1 MTQKQR
7 TRLGNAVFYIGNTLV
22 ALIFVSPLIWMIS
35 SSLKPEAGIFKGLNS
50 LRTFI
55 PTGASLSNYLEVF
68 QRIDMW
74 KFICNSLFYVFVIVV
89 LDLFINS
96 ICGYAL
102 AKFEF
107 KGKNLIFIMIVAGM
121 MISPEVNLVSLFKL
135 MQKLKLYNT
144 YLGLIISYSV
154 FQFPFTVLLF
164 RSYMLSLP
172 KSVEEAAMLD
182 GCSVIQMFTK
192 IVLPMSKPIL
202 FSGALF
208 ATMHAWNEYMFAT
221 VFVES
226 DKLKTVPVGLVSL
239 QTALRTDYPVLIAG
253 LTISAAVVV
262 VVFLVFQKQFVRG
275 LAQGG
280 VKG

>member
-1 MTQKQR
+1 MRYNRWYSSIGKI
-7 TRLGNAVFYIGNTLV
+7 LVFLFFCLFAVAIIL
-22 ALIFVSPLIWMIS
+22 PLLWMLIS
-35 SSLKPEAGIFKGLNS
+35 SVKNNTEFLSYPWQLPEKIRWENYVYAVKYGVGRYFLNS
-50 LRTFI
+50 
-55 PTGASLSNYLEVF
+55 
-68 QRIDMW
+68 
-74 KFICNSLFYVFVIVV
+74 VIVTAGTV
-89 LDLFINS
+89 VITV
-96 ICGYAL
+96 ICSAL
-102 AKFEF
+102 AAYVLSRFEF
-107 KGKNLIFIMIVAGM
+107 KGRNLIFVLIVAGM

-135 MQKLKLYNT
+135 MQKIKLYNT
-144 YLGLIISYSV
+144 HLGLMISYSV

-172 KSVEEAAMLD
+172 KTVEEAAMLD
-182 GCSVIQMFTK
+182 GCSVLQLFTR
-192 IVLPMSKPIL
+192 IVMPMSKPIL

-226 DKLKTVPVGLVSL
+226 YKLKTVPVGLVSL
-239 QTALRTDYPVLIAG
+239 QTALKTDYPVLIAG

-262 VVFLVFQKQFVRG
+262 VVYLIFQKQFIRG

>member
-1 MTQKQR
+1 MKYNR
-7 TRLGNAVFYIGNTLV
+7 WYSSIGKILVFLFFCLFAVAIILPLV
-22 ALIFVSPLIWMIS
+22 WMLIS
-35 SSLKPEAGIFKGLNS
+35 SVKNNTEFLSSPWSLPDKIHWE
-50 LRTFI
+50 
-55 PTGASLSNYLEVF
+55 NYVYAVKYGVGQYF
-68 QRIDMW
+68 
-74 KFICNSLFYVFVIVV
+74 F
-89 LDLFINS
+89 NS
-96 ICGYAL
+96 IIVTVGTVIMTVLCCSL
-102 AKFEF
+102 ASYVLSRFEF
-107 KGKNLIFIMIVAGM
+107 KGKNLIFIMIV
-121 MISPEVNLVSLFKL
+121 
-135 MQKLKLYNT
+135 QKLKLYNT

-182 GCSVIQMFTK
+182 GCFVIQMFTK

>member
-1 MTQKQR
+1 M
-7 TRLGNAVFYIGNTLV
+7 
-22 ALIFVSPLIWMIS
+22 
-35 SSLKPEAGIFKGLNS
+35 
-50 LRTFI
+50 
-55 PTGASLSNYLEVF
+55 
-68 QRIDMW
+68 
-74 KFICNSLFYVFVIVV
+74 
-89 LDLFINS
+89 
-96 ICGYAL
+96 
-102 AKFEF
+102 
-107 KGKNLIFIMIVAGM
+107 
-121 MISPEVNLVSLFKL
+121 
-135 MQKLKLYNT
+135 
-144 YLGLIISYSV
+144 
-154 FQFPFTVLLF
+154 LLF

-262 VVFLVFQKQFVRG
+262 VVFLIFQKQFVRG

>member
-1 MTQKQR
+1 
-7 TRLGNAVFYIGNTLV
+7 
-22 ALIFVSPLIWMIS
+22 
-35 SSLKPEAGIFKGLNS
+35 
-50 LRTFI
+50 
-55 PTGASLSNYLEVF
+55 
-68 QRIDMW
+68 
-74 KFICNSLFYVFVIVV
+74 
-89 LDLFINS
+89 
-96 ICGYAL
+96 
-102 AKFEF
+102 
-107 KGKNLIFIMIVAGM
+107 MIVAGM

-144 YLGLIISYSV
+144 HLGLIISYSV

-226 DKLKTVPVGLVSL
+226 DELKTVPVGLVSL

-262 VVFLVFQKQFVRG
+262 VVFLIFQKQFVRG

>member
-1 MTQKQR
+1 
-7 TRLGNAVFYIGNTLV
+7 
-22 ALIFVSPLIWMIS
+22 
-35 SSLKPEAGIFKGLNS
+35 
-50 LRTFI
+50 
-55 PTGASLSNYLEVF
+55 
-68 QRIDMW
+68 
-74 KFICNSLFYVFVIVV
+74 
-89 LDLFINS
+89 
-96 ICGYAL
+96 
-102 AKFEF
+102 
-107 KGKNLIFIMIVAGM
+107 MIVAGM

-226 DKLKTVPVGLVSL
+226 DKFKNSPCRFGFFADCFKNRLSCFDCRIDNIGCCSSCCFSGISKTVCQRACTG
-239 QTALRTDYPVLIAG
+239 RRERI
-253 LTISAAVVV
+253 
-262 VVFLVFQKQFVRG
+262 K
-275 LAQGG
+275 
-280 VKG
+280 K

>member
-1 MTQKQR
+1 MKYNR
-7 TRLGNAVFYIGNTLV
+7 WYSSIGKILVFLFFCLFAVAIILPLV
-22 ALIFVSPLIWMIS
+22 WMLIS
-35 SSLKPEAGIFKGLNS
+35 SVKNNTEFLSSPWSLPDKIHWE
-50 LRTFI
+50 
-55 PTGASLSNYLEVF
+55 NYAYAVKYGVGQYF
-68 QRIDMW
+68 
-74 KFICNSLFYVFVIVV
+74 F
-89 LDLFINS
+89 NS
-96 ICGYAL
+96 IIVTVGTV
-102 AKFEF
+102 
-107 KGKNLIFIMIVAGM
+107 IMIVAGM

-262 VVFLVFQKQFVRG
+262 VVFLIFQKQFVRG